1 MVVVGGGRGRRNL
14 WGGGMV
20 GVRGMG
26 MQDAVWLAVVVVG
39 QIDVAIIIGVVGL
52 ELVAV
57 GAGDGGIG
65 GLVVVVVITERGTW
79 IVRVILDN
87 RRARRF
93 FGDDDDGRK
102 IVLRAPEGAFVP
114 LRGRYTN
121 PRRRTG
127 VMVIS
132 GSLSG

>member
-1 MVVVGGGRGRRNL
+1 MC
-14 WGGGMV
+14 
-20 GVRGMG
+20 
-26 MQDAVWLAVVVVG
+26 
-39 QIDVAIIIGVVGL
+39 IAIIIGVLGL
-52 ELVAV
+52 RLMAVCAGDAGSGLVIVAV
-57 GAGDGGIG
+57 SVTEGG
-65 GLVVVVVITERGTW
+65 VWME
-79 IVRVILDN
+79 RVILDN